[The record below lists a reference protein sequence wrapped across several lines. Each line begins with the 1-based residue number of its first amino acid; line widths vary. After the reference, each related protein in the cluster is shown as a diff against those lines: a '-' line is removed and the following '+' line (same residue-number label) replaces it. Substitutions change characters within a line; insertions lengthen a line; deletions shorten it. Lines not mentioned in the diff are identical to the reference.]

1 VPVWVALGAVIVFGT
16 LLPYLLDLA
25 ALAHLSATTVGAVGM
40 LEPVVASVVAWAWL
54 EQALSPAQVLGGLVI
69 LAGVGIALRVGTDV
83 SATPDMRRPVP
94 EVGR

>member
-1 VPVWVALGAVIVFGT
+1 
-16 LLPYLLDLA
+16 
-25 ALAHLSATTVGAVGM
+25 
-40 LEPVVASVVAWAWL
+40 VAWAWL